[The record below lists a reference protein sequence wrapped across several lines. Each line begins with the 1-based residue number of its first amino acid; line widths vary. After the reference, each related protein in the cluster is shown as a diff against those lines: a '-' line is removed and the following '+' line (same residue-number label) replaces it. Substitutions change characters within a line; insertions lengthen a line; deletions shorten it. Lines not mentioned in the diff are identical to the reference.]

1 MRIDLLAATC
11 CCAVLVC
18 AQQIPPPLVVEG
30 VPDVP
35 AELVKELTPC
45 QNIRSAQLNSWHATK
60 REMLIGTRFGEAR
73 QVHALT
79 MPGGA
84 RTQ

>member
-1 MRIDLLAATC
+1 M
-11 CCAVLVC
+11 
-18 AQQIPPPLVVEG
+18 
-30 VPDVP
+30 P